1 MCKLCMRNVQTFKHY
16 CQPGLC
22 LGPVD
27 ILAKVR
33 YNTYIAT
40 KEHTMRDA
48 ILAKLAEVE
57 EMLLEATLDGE
68 QLAELSCF
76 ADLTDPL
83 STLVQAVD
91 YYVD

>member
-1 MCKLCMRNVQTFKHY
+1 MK
-16 CQPGLC
+16 
-22 LGPVD
+22 
-27 ILAKVR
+27 
-33 YNTYIAT
+33 
-40 KEHTMRDA
+40 DA

-76 ADLTDPL
+76 ADVEGPL
-83 STLVQAVD
+83 NTLVQAIE

>member
-1 MCKLCMRNVQTFKHY
+1 LTKDKTCFIISAYTK
-16 CQPGLC
+16 
-22 LGPVD
+22 
-27 ILAKVR
+27 
-33 YNTYIAT
+33 

-68 QLAELSCF
+68 QLAELDCF
-76 ADLTDPL
+76 AEVTTAMD
-83 STLVQAVD
+83 TLVQAVD